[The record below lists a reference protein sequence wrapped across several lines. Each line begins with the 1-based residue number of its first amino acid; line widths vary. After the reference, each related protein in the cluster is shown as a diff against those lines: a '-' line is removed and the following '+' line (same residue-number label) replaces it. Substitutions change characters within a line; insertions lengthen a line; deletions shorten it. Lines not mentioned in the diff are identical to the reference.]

1 MLNNQHNILVVR
13 SKSNFKISSIL
24 LLICTYTFLIT
35 GPSDVLI
42 HSRIKLLNVT
52 DCNSSRCVSN
62 KQMFEMSMCLP
73 TSHSNRD
80 GLTSNNHTN
89 GTKDRHGTCL
99 KTLKKPTRPGGT
111 YLNLHGYAHSEYGQL
126 CGKKRK
132 KHILFFENCKLLKFT
147 NGTWYV
153 HD

>member
-1 MLNNQHNILVVR
+1 
-13 SKSNFKISSIL
+13 
-24 LLICTYTFLIT
+24 
-35 GPSDVLI
+35 
-42 HSRIKLLNVT
+42 
-52 DCNSSRCVSN
+52 
-62 KQMFEMSMCLP
+62 MFEMSMCLP

-132 KHILFFENCKLLKFT
+132 KTHIIFRKLQTSKIHKRDMVRAWLGKVMQKNVNFVSFWKIKKKASNRNDNCPNEKSVFLRHAYWIECDNELR
-147 NGTWYV
+147 
-153 HD
+153 